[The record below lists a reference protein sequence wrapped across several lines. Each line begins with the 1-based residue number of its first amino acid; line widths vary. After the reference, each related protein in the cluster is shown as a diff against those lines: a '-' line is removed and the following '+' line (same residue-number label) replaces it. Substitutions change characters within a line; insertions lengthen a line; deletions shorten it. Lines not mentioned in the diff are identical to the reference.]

1 MKPSFLLID
10 ISNTFTKYA
19 TATYHKLNQASRFPT
34 EQWNFKACEKLAKKT
49 KLNQVV
55 ISSVV
60 PRANLFFKRIFP
72 EAHFLSYK
80 SPLGIKIYYPHPK
93 QIGADRLAN
102 AVAVVAEGL
111 TPAVVIDFGTAVTFD
126 VVDAKKSY
134 RGGVIAPG
142 LAALTDY
149 LHEKTALLPKIQ
161 LKLPTRAIGQS
172 TQEAMQIGA
181 FLGYQGLIQTI
192 LEAIRKEIN
201 PSPGKKLIY
210 YATGGDAGIL
220 ASQLR
225 RKKLLNKI
233 DPMLTLKGLHVVA
246 QRLWPTENND

>member
-19 TATYHKLNQASRFPT
+19 TATYSTLNRASRFPT
-34 EQWNFKACEKLAKKT
+34 KQWDLKECKKLALKT
-49 KLNQVV
+49 KRTQVI

-60 PRANLFFKRIFP
+60 PSANLYFKKVFP
-72 EAHFLSYK
+72 EAHFLSYQ
-80 SPLGIKIYYPHPK
+80 SPLGIKICYPNPK

-102 AVAVVAEGL
+102 AVAVVAQGVA
-111 TPAVVIDFGTAVTFD
+111 PAVVIDFGTAVTFD
-126 VVDAKKSY
+126 VIDAQKSY

-172 TQEAMQIGA
+172 TLEAMQIGA
-181 FLGYQGLIQTI
+181 FLGYQGLIETI
-192 LEAIRKEIN
+192 LQAIRKEIK
-201 PSPGKKLIY
+201 SPHGKKLTY
-210 YATGGDAGIL
+210 YATGGDATIL
-220 ASQLR
+220 ASPLR

-233 DPMLTLKGLHVVA
+233 DPMLTLRGLHFVA
-246 QRLWPTENND
+246 QRLWPKAH